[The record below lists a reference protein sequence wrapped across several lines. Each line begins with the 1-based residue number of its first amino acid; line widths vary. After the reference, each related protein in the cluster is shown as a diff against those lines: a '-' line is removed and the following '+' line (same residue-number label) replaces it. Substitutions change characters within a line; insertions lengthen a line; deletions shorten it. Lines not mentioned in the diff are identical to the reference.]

1 MSDDSPI
8 IRAYTAGNLR
18 AWIAEQR
25 QCHAGNAGH
34 KVNFP
39 DLEFQQATWNIP
51 SNMGLTAVALPKN
64 GWQG

>member
-25 QCHAGNAGH
+25 QYYAGNARH

-39 DLEFQQATWNIP
+39 D
-51 SNMGLTAVALPKN
+51 
-64 GWQG
+64 